1 MQPVRNRKR
10 LLRRKRVFHGHQPNA
25 ANPYSPR
32 TCVQLQIPA
41 APAPEIMR
49 VFALSLREANRRAK
63 APAVQIRA
71 HAQIVQMLAETD
83 QNLRFGFAFKFQM
96 QIARRFRAEI
106 EDEIAA
112 VARVRVQPAAIFHFL
127 DEAHRKRAPPHSLC
141 RTQALP
147 RAFEPHALRV
157 QASFA
162 QIVQAQQL
170 RRARLHSHRRV
181 SHRLCRA
188 GRAFRRTEI
197 TEEAV
202 AQLRGNQRNGA
213 GKIPCVVSANGA

>member
-1 MQPVRNRKR
+1 
-10 LLRRKRVFHGHQPNA
+10 
-25 ANPYSPR
+25 
-32 TCVQLQIPA
+32 
-41 APAPEIMR
+41 MR

-96 QIARRFRAEI
+96 QISRRFRAEI

-141 RTQALP
+141 RTQSLP
-147 RAFEPHALRV
+147 RPARAGFLRTYRSGAAAPSGAIAF
-157 QASFA
+157 ASAGFA
-162 QIVQAQQL
+162 SPL
-170 RRARLHSHRRV
+170 PRRARFPAHRDHRR
-181 SHRLCRA
+181 SCSPAA
-188 GRAFRRTEI
+188 G
-197 TEEAV
+197 
-202 AQLRGNQRNGA
+202 
-213 GKIPCVVSANGA
+213 